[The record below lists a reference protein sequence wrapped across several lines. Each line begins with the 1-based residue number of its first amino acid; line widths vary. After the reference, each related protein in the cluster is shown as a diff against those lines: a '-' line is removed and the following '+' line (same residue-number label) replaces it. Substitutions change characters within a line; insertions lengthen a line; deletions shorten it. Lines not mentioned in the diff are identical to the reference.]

1 MSSPRANALIHE
13 WRDRFQKDR
22 LATGVVADLRDR
34 ANEIWQGAFELMQRE
49 SPEYR
54 NSVDDEFTTESKAHC
69 HELLRTIIAIVAMP
83 RWKSRADP
91 FDFVRTHAAWRARHQ
106 VPLIASLHAYR
117 LAHRTYHEITR
128 DAVLRVGKGEEAI
141 PSLTMLSD
149 FWIQLFDLVGAILA
163 EAHAVEEGL
172 VVAQST
178 RSYVGLI
185 DDLLLGIA
193 PRDAEAQRLCTLCGI
208 RPRAPMATLVAR
220 PPQSGNGEPLD
231 LEVTLRSFVRLLE
244 QLLPPA
250 TFGKLIDIRNGEVTA
265 IACSDTATARNVLRA
280 LRGNGFARRPRNGH
294 AMAVGVSLDVV
305 DIANLP
311 KSLEE
316 ARMALEFVVGKS
328 PIMHFSEIDLL
339 DLLVRRADG
348 ADVLDSG
355 LGASIQC
362 DRRCPLARAGPHDPC
377 LRRLQFQ
384 CEADGAAPGRPYEHG
399 ILPSQSSKK
408 AHW

>member
-1 MSSPRANALIHE
+1 
-13 WRDRFQKDR
+13 
-22 LATGVVADLRDR
+22 
-34 ANEIWQGAFELMQRE
+34 
-49 SPEYR
+49 
-54 NSVDDEFTTESKAHC
+54 
-69 HELLRTIIAIVAMP
+69 
-83 RWKSRADP
+83 
-91 FDFVRTHAAWRARHQ
+91 
-106 VPLIASLHAYR
+106 
-117 LAHRTYHEITR
+117 
-128 DAVLRVGKGEEAI
+128 
-141 PSLTMLSD
+141 MLSD

-208 RPRAPMATLVAR
+208 RPGAPMATLVNHDQDPDELRRR
-220 PPQSGNGEPLD
+220 PCDLHHHREALVLLVLCGSGRLAVEREREPLD

-265 IACSDTATARNVLRA
+265 IACGDTATARSVLRA
-280 LRGNGFARRPRNGH
+280 LRGNGFARRPRNGGTP
-294 AMAVGVSLDVV
+294 MAVGVSLDVV

-316 ARMALEFVVGKS
+316 ARMALEFAGGKS

-339 DLLVRRADG
+339 DLLVRG
-348 ADVLDSG
+348 
-355 LGASIQC
+355 
-362 DRRCPLARAGPHDPC
+362 
-377 LRRLQFQ
+377 
-384 CEADGAAPGRPYEHG
+384 ADGAAMRLIPHWAHQFNATNDAHSRELVHTIRVFADCSFNVKRTAQRLGVHTNTVYFRLNRVKTLTGRDPRTYSG
-399 ILPSQSSKK
+399 TSLILTALRLLEIHASNP
-408 AHW
+408 A